1 MLDHSWV
8 RVLDA
13 KEVTGDFQ
21 KRSVYTNWG
30 KRVFDVFF
38 VILASPIIIVS
49 VALFWVLVRLDGGPG
64 FYSQKRVGF
73 GGREFSCWK
82 LRSMVPNS
90 QEVLRDI
97 LENDAALRTEWERD
111 QKLTN
116 DPRVTPLGRLLRKTS
131 LDELPQF
138 WNVLKGDMSIVGP
151 RPVLPEEL
159 DRYGT
164 NRAHYLSVRPG
175 ITGAWQVSGR
185 NDVLYEERVA
195 IDVGYAS
202 GLTFLWDLKIVAL
215 TVLELLRLG
224 GR

>member
-1 MLDHSWV
+1 MPIVSLF
-8 RVLDA
+8 DA

-202 GLTFLWDLKIVAL
+202 GLTFFWDLKIVAL